1 MVTLQ
6 EADMGLH
13 IVRPASLKHE
23 VVKLGPAVY
32 PHELIVITSKPI
44 SGSGDYQFLDS
55 LKSDALDTGL
65 IMFCITAAILAF
77 AAVASRRSA
86 SVRSF
91 MRDYSNAWRQM
102 GEAILGQEWASPALW
117 SQRVLW
123 LSTSLAIFV
132 IVFGYLTNYISTDQF
147 IEIPPRTVDLVD
159 DLFDPYFAQMRLV
172 MSLNFFFFEHMQGAD
187 PKSRS
192 GQLFTRMS
200 KDNNCSQPETCNL
213 MLFSSTDLT
222 KASAMTAAI
231 VPPFV
236 ESKFGFLIDKS
247 VVEQSQATIGCKVNP
262 KFDGKSLIDRLH
274 LTRDD
279 IVSDYSA
286 VFFSQQA
293 DPQTVKYAS
302 YVVQTFVEIGIIRP
316 YSQEA
321 AEIVLG
327 GLYPTDDEY
336 YKCVYPAWPTIE
348 SEATPFPLKVFIGP
362 FIFMGKLIL
371 IAIAILVFEVSF
383 TGSQSNAIKII
394 SHLYQWCSDQSVR
407 AKMLRFR
414 LSNMYRKT
422 DQPSRNDCHKQA
434 RWFSEGT
441 A

>member
-1 MVTLQ
+1 
-6 EADMGLH
+6 MGLH

-32 PHELIVITSKPI
+32 PHELIAITSKPI

-55 LKSDALDTGL
+55 LKSDTLDTGL

-159 DLFDPYFAQMRLV
+159 DLFSPAFRDMRLV
-172 MSLNFFFFEHMQGAD
+172 MSRNFLFFEYMQGAD

-192 GQLFTRMS
+192 GQLFARMS
-200 KDNNCSQPETCNL
+200 KGNNCSQPETCNL

-222 KASAMTAAI
+222 KASAMTADI

-236 ESKFGFLIDKS
+236 AGHFS
-247 VVEQSQATIGCKVNP
+247 VLTDRMLVAQSRATVVCKVNP
-262 KFDGKSLIDRLH
+262 KFDGKSLIDRVH

-293 DPQTVKYAS
+293 DPQMVKYAS
-302 YVVQTFVEIGIIRP
+302 YVVQTLVEVGIIQP

-327 GLYPTDDEY
+327 GMYPTDDDY

-348 SEATPFPLKVFIGP
+348 SEATPFTLKVFIGP
-362 FIFMGKLIL
+362 FIFLGKLIL
-371 IAIAILVFEVSF
+371 IAIAVLVFEVSF
-383 TGSQSNAIKII
+383 AGLQSNAIKSI
-394 SHLYQWCSDQSVR
+394 SHLYQWCSDQIVR
-407 AKMLRFR
+407 AKMLLFR
-414 LSNMYRKT
+414 LSNIYKKA
-422 DQPSRNDCHKQA
+422 DQPS
-434 RWFSEGT
+434 EG
-441 A
+441 